1 MKLLFR
7 LIVASVILIGI
18 AGYVYFSDGDR
29 YKLDL
34 EAYLTETSGYQ
45 ISINGDINWQ
55 IQPTL
60 GLSAENIDAI
70 DASENI
76 NIGKLTLNAQ
86 IGNLFA
92 ALESWQIHS
101 FVLENV
107 KVESQGSQM
116 ILRKLDISD
125 FRPNEASPFVL
136 DLGYVAASADASS
149 EDLNL
154 AGQLTFTALDSA
166 DSAQRARVRFTDT
179 TLTSTYASGICNGE
193 ITDNNTTSNTTSSDD
208 DLLPVDSILAFDAD
222 FSCDL
227 SRIVTDQYEFKSG
240 QLNLNQSAGKS
251 KVSLSIADF
260 FGGKFQT
267 ATSID
272 VNASPIT
279 WDISFSGADIDSRK
293 LLALTDSKLNWQ
305 APLKVQGQLKLLGNT
320 ERALAK
326 SVMGSANLDGGQGSI
341 DIGQV
346 KNALI
351 LINQLAS
358 TGEPVEAL
366 PDQLQY
372 NNLTAAWTIQGE
384 ANTLI
389 VDLDN
394 LQANASGSIAFLD
407 DNLSLTGEAV
417 VQTPK
422 AGQQIK
428 LTPVLM
434 DAAIPF
440 DCKGKLAEPE
450 CKPNTEAVGK
460 MLLQILKNSQQDKVK
475 EKLDEVIEEKVP
487 EQLREAA
494 KQLLNLFGQ

>member
-7 LIVASVILIGI
+7 LLVASVILIGI
-18 AGYVYFSDGDR
+18 AGYIYFSDDDR
-29 YKLDL
+29 YKTDL
-34 EAYLTETSGYQ
+34 EAYLTEVSGYQ

-55 IQPTL
+55 IRPSL

-70 DASENI
+70 GASERI

-92 ALESWQIHS
+92 ALESWQVDS
-101 FVLENV
+101 FVLQNATL
-107 KVESQGSQM
+107 ESQGSQM
-116 ILRKLDISD
+116 ILRKLELSD
-125 FRPNEASPFVL
+125 FRPNEASPFEL
-136 DLGYVAASADASS
+136 DLGYVAPSADATS

-154 AGQLTFTALDSA
+154 AGLLTFTALDSA

-179 TLTSTYASGICNGE
+179 TLTSSYAAGLCNGE
-193 ITDNNTTSNTTSSDD
+193 ITDNNVQGSTKSTDN

-227 SRIVTDQYEFKSG
+227 SGIIAGEYKFKSG
-240 QLNLNQSAGKS
+240 QLKLNQTAGKS
-251 KVSLSIADF
+251 KVFLSIADF
-260 FGGKFQT
+260 FGGKFQS

-279 WDISFSGADIDSRK
+279 WDISFNGNDIDSRK
-293 LLALTDSKLNWQ
+293 LAALTDSKLNWQ
-305 APLKVQGQLKLLGNT
+305 APLTVQGQLKLLGNT
-320 ERALAK
+320 EGALAK
-326 SVMGSANLDGGQGSI
+326 SIVGSANLDGGQGSI
-341 DIGQV
+341 DISQI
-346 KNALI
+346 KKALI
-351 LINQLAS
+351 LINQLAN
-358 TGEPVEAL
+358 TGELMNEL

-407 DNLSLTGEAV
+407 DNLSLAGKAV

-422 AGQQIK
+422 PGQQIK
-428 LTPVLM
+428 LTPALM
-434 DAAIPF
+434 NTAIPF
-440 DCKGKLAEPE
+440 DCKGKIAEPT
-450 CKPNTEAVGK
+450 CRPDTQAVGK
-460 MLLQILKNSQQDKVK
+460 ILLQILKNSQQDKVK
-475 EKLDEVIEEKVP
+475 EKLDDVIEEQVP
-487 EQLREAA
+487 EQLKEAA
-494 KQLLNLFGQ
+494 KQLLNLFGK

>member
-1 MKLLFR
+1 M
-7 LIVASVILIGI
+7 
-18 AGYVYFSDGDR
+18 
-29 YKLDL
+29 
-34 EAYLTETSGYQ
+34 
-45 ISINGDINWQ
+45 
-55 IQPTL
+55 
-60 GLSAENIDAI
+60 
-70 DASENI
+70 
-76 NIGKLTLNAQ
+76 
-86 IGNLFA
+86 
-92 ALESWQIHS
+92 
-101 FVLENV
+101 
-107 KVESQGSQM
+107 
-116 ILRKLDISD
+116 
-125 FRPNEASPFVL
+125 L

-179 TLTSTYASGICNGE
+179 TLTSTYASGICDGE

-272 VNASPIT
+272 VNVSPIT
-279 WDISFSGADIDSRK
+279 WDISFSGADINSRK

-407 DNLSLTGEAV
+407 DNLSLAGEAV

-422 AGQQIK
+422 PGQQIK

-440 DCKGKLAEPE
+440 NCKGKLAEPE